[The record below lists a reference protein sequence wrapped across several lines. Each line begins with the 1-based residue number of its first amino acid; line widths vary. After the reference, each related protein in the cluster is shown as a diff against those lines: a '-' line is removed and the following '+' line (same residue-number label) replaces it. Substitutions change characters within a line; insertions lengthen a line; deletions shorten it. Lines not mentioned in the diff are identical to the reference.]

1 MLDMTMINNLPHQ
14 DKSDDELR
22 RIIVGQGKLLAKKMK
37 QMREMDIRIEDLAD
51 ENNTC
56 RLQLKAPEKSII
68 WYRIQPEDN
77 EW

>member
-1 MLDMTMINNLPHQ
+1 MTNKLPHQ

-22 RIIVGQGKLLAKKMK
+22 KIIVGQGKMMEKLLKRN
-37 QMREMDIRIEDLAD
+37 QMLQIENGDLAD

-56 RLQLKAPEKSII
+56 RLQLKSPEKSII

>member
-1 MLDMTMINNLPHQ
+1 MTNKLPHQ

-22 RIIVGQGKLLAKKMK
+22 KIIVGQGKIMDKLLKRN
-37 QMREMDIRIEDLAD
+37 QMLQIENGDLAD

-56 RLQLKAPEKSII
+56 RLQLKSPEKSII